1 MRPTTICNELKQII
15 SNSGK
20 FEFLQMVLELDI
32 EQCASEN
39 VGPQGSG
46 LRDLTSWRGE
56 RNISYEWKSIK
67 KKKKNKNKYY
77 FYNIIRVYFT
87 NTTYIVLY
95 IPSTRHSNS
104 LKSL

>member
-67 KKKKNKNKYY
+67 KKKKTRINTIFTILFESTLQIQHTL
-77 FYNIIRVYFT
+77 FYIYLPRDIQ
-87 NTTYIVLY
+87 IV
-95 IPSTRHSNS
+95 
-104 LKSL
+104 